1 MSDTLVNAT
10 EVLCRLLEQSKPT
23 VNGAALLGRAF
34 GNGGSELIHERLLVL
49 GPALSYVTCPEC
61 GIELARVVRTVGID
75 KVLLYC
81 DECSEVEAGHA
92 LLQTYTVSL
101 SRLVDRIVSS
111 LELPLL
117 NRKAIDHDISWRLGV
132 QEHKRGKA
140 LTWYFA
146 RHLNDHSVARHLLDQ
161 IRSDNAAQSARVI
174 TSTELPLPDGSP
186 LTGYEVKNLAAIGRM
201 SQSKFI
207 FFDDRAEV
215 AVAQP
220 ELEQAP
226 VTSLRHVRDK
236 GLAYVN
242 GVKYELE
249 GMQQKILLALMDA
262 HAHRLEGKVIADRCG
277 SDAFPFQPVKYF
289 GRNNEVYKAFIK
301 YVPGDKVYELDIF
314 NKETESGIWQ

>member
-10 EVLCRLLEQSKPT
+10 AVLCRLLEQPKPK
-23 VNGAALLGRAF
+23 VNGAALLGGAF
-34 GNGGSELIHERLLVL
+34 GKGGSELVHERLLVL

-61 GIELARVVRTVGID
+61 GIELARVIRTVGVD
-75 KVLLYC
+75 QVRLYC
-81 DECSEVEAGHA
+81 DECGEVDTGRV
-92 LLQTYTVSL
+92 LLQTYSVSL
-101 SRLVDRIVSS
+101 SRLVDRLVSS
-111 LELPLL
+111 LELPPS

-146 RHLNDHSVARHLLDQ
+146 RHLNDHTVARHLLDQ
-161 IRSDNAAQSARVI
+161 IRSDKAAQSARII

-186 LTGYEVKNLAAIGRM
+186 LTGFEVKNLAAISRM
-201 SQSKFI
+201 SQSRFI

-220 ELEQAP
+220 EELAP
-226 VTSLRHVRDK
+226 VTTLRHVREK
-236 GLAYVN
+236 AWAYVD

-262 HAHRLEGKVIADRCG
+262 HGHRLEGNQIGERCG
-277 SDAFPFQPVKYF
+277 SSAFPFKPAKSF
-289 GRNNEVYKAFIK
+289 GRIKQVRQAFIQ
-301 YVPGDKVYELDIF
+301 YDPGDKVYELIIHPEDRDLI
-314 NKETESGIWQ
+314 